1 MVRKGKGKGGSIS
14 LLLCVMVVERWWGLG
29 LWLWRGSCECAIP
42 PFAVKYVFFRHKGRG
57 GGEVADRRLYSIHDL
72 GAVSHI
78 EDIVVRKDQQGKKL
92 GLRIIEA
99 LDHLS
104 KEVGCYKVG
113 YPPRQSSMGS
123 EYRVI

>member
-1 MVRKGKGKGGSIS
+1 MRPSPFYSQIS
-14 LLLCVMVVERWWGLG
+14 LCKRKAL
-29 LWLWRGSCECAIP
+29 
-42 PFAVKYVFFRHKGRG
+42 K
-57 GGEVADRRLYSIHDL
+57 GGEVANERRNSIHDL